1 MTEEDVVFSLF
12 DEDLPI
18 RDRTEMA
25 EAIYNSCSSS
35 PRTFLETKK
44 PTLPEFNENSKL
56 VEFIGPRSR
65 LLFDLLNLPLDF
77 LSEANWHLTSHYQ
90 KAKAALKSLSATN
103 DSAERAI
110 ALMTQYETKIT
121 QDEESFQ
128 DLLQVVEYHR
138 IKQQH
143 KD

>member
-1 MTEEDVVFSLF
+1 
-12 DEDLPI
+12 
-18 RDRTEMA
+18 MA
-25 EAIYNSCSSS
+25 DAIYNSCSSS
-35 PRTFLETKK
+35 PRTFLETRK

-90 KAKAALKSLSATN
+90 EAKAALKSLSATN